1 MAFERDFGCDRM
13 LEGFRQCIRAVKN
26 TAVVNVGDGHRDL
39 LSFGFTTWRFNRDT
53 AFPCNTADGD
63 FGQPLE
69 EGIIEATCILG
80 ANGAC
85 QHGCSRVRGALTLQA
100 AHVGT
105 ERSQH
110 VTCGRMVHGKP
121 LAPSFVLHRP
131 VLLCKMIHHGIG
143 WGSSR
148 IVRDGGS
155 TGSEWIGTRDA
166 RTPYTAGEGGAG
178 VCLRHVGA
186 AEGANRCARP
196 PGLRL
201 EALVRHALRR
211 HALLR
216 KPLRRHA
223 LLRHALLRHLAVTWL
238 HHALR
243 RHALLRHA
251 LGWHALHALRRK
263 ALLRH
268 ALWREVLPLLLLR
281 ESTHRGSA
289 NVRKGGGGL
298 TGHSGGSTAL
308 AGAALWTKHRVIRN
322 GFPARRALHGATS
335 SNVRRLAP

>member
-1 MAFERDFGCDRM
+1 MALERDFGCDRM
-13 LEGFRQCIRAVKN
+13 LEGFGQCIRAVKN

-39 LSFGFTTWRFNRDT
+39 FAFGFTTRCFNRDA
-53 AFPCNTADGD
+53 AFPCDTADGD
-63 FGQPLE
+63 LGQPLE
-69 EGIIEATCILG
+69 KGIVEATCILG

-85 QHGCSRVRGALTLQA
+85 QHGCSRVGCALTLQA

-105 ERSQH
+105 EGCQH

-131 VLLCKMIHHGIG
+131 VVLRKMIHHGIG
-143 WGSSR
+143 RGSSR

-155 TGSEWIGTRDA
+155 TGSEWICTRDA
-166 RTPYTAGEGGAG
+166 RTPCTAGEGGSG

-201 EALVRHALRR
+201 EALVRHALWR

-216 KPLRRHA
+216 KA
-223 LLRHALLRHLAVTWL
+223 LWRHALLRHLAIAWL

-243 RHALLRHA
+243 WHGLLRYA

-268 ALWREVLPLLLLR
+268 ALWREVLPLLLLLR
-281 ESTHRGSA
+281 ETTHRGSA
-289 NVRKGGGGL
+289 NVWKGRGVL

-308 AGAALWTKHRVIRN
+308 AGTALWTKHRVIRN

-335 SNVRRLAP
+335 YSVRRLAP